1 MNSKYNHK
9 KIKQS
14 ISGNLRKYEAI
25 AISMA
30 ISFEIEDF
38 IKKQGIS
45 KKELAKAAGVSLSYL
60 SQVFAGDK
68 LFNLTMLAG
77 ISQKYQVKFYF
88 NVIKD
93 YFGVTVSNDGIL
105 MDPLSK
111 KYLTSEEARA
121 IIKKHGYLFYTP
133 QWEILDGFNKES
145 QDLYD
150 LYRMKPDELKLFI
163 KNNKYPKEA
172 LRKINDLLPIYY
184 VNNALT
190 PIISSFKED
199 VKTPYVKILKT
210 SEDVIVSIGYF

>member
-1 MNSKYNHK
+1 
-9 KIKQS
+9 
-14 ISGNLRKYEAI
+14 
-25 AISMA
+25 
-30 ISFEIEDF
+30 
-38 IKKQGIS
+38 
-45 KKELAKAAGVSLSYL
+45 
-60 SQVFAGDK
+60 
-68 LFNLTMLAG
+68 MLAG

-88 NVIKD
+88 NIIKD